1 MPLGH
6 LVKKISL
13 FIHFSDKTPTSYDE
27 AYSAI
32 LPTLLNKANFFN
44 FFKESMEQIE
54 KLFLT
59 EGLISE
65 EKLQEFRDSPDLNL
79 CDVTIGKKLF
89 FFFFVIL
96 QTDGVF
102 SI

>member
-6 LVKKISL
+6 LEKKISL

-79 CDVTIGKKLF
+79 CDETIGEYIYTCSMYICNLNS
-89 FFFFVIL
+89 
-96 QTDGVF
+96 Q
-102 SI
+102 